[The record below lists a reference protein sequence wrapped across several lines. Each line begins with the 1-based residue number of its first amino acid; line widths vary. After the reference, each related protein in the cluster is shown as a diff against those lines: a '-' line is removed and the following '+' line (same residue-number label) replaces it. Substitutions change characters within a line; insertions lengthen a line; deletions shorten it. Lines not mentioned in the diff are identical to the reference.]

1 MVVPRDE
8 LSLRIRDWYYAASEG
23 QAEAFLNFFLKD
35 DKTVYFGTDPGELW
49 YGYYEIE
56 TNILDNFRKYGTWT
70 IMSKNLV
77 IEQYGDVAIFT
88 DDVELSVRHHENSIA
103 EEARVSGALIR
114 SDGEW
119 KIVQVHLSFGIPNKK
134 LLPDE

>member
-35 DKTVYFGTDPGELW
+35 DRTVYFGTDPGELW
-49 YGYYEIE
+49 YGFDEIE
-56 TNILDNFRKYGTWT
+56 ANILNNFRKYGKWT

-77 IEQYGDVAIFT
+77 IQQYGDVATFT
-88 DDVELSVRHHENSIA
+88 DDVELSVRHRENSIA
-103 EEARVSGALIR
+103 EEARVSGALVR

-119 KIVQVHLSFGIPNKK
+119 KIVQAHLSLGIPNKK
-134 LLPDE
+134 LLPDD